1 MVVLAVGSPVGFS
14 TIQAAI
20 DAAQNGDTIQISPG
34 TYNESLVVSKRLNLV
49 GAGAN
54 TLLRPGAG
62 NNAVRLT
69 QGSSGTSISG
79 LNVRG
84 GRAGILTTAPLD
96 GITIEN
102 NFFSNLERYAVQ
114 ISNGTKNAIVRGN
127 TIRNVNVG
135 VQLLSDS
142 ADVTDNILVA
152 NNRIFNVTGIALYLT
167 AKTNDTSGSGA
178 FGTVTF
184 SGNTL
189 IQQLQTLGQDLSLI
203 TLQFDPLAIHGKVS
217 IANNAIRFLGGT
229 ANDNTKRAYGLRVSG
244 NVSELE
250 VTDNVFNGLNQ
261 TQTILGGIW
270 LDTQDEAYGDIPET
284 AKFSI
289 TNNRFAE
296 LSTSIFY
303 DGTLIP
309 DQQLTL
315 TGNTERNIRRSQAS
329 FNDIYYGTEGA
340 DVIDGQAGNDILL
353 GAAGNDRLLGQ
364 DGKDVLLGGNGADA
378 LFGDAGRDN
387 LDGGA
392 GRDLLWGGAGRDK
405 FRFSEVDAA
414 DVINDFNVLDDV
426 INLQLLTLNGTYKSA
441 DPYADY
447 IRLEQRGSQVVVQ
460 FDTNGDIAAGF
471 TTIAFLRNTSTS
483 EVTAKNF
490 IF

>member
-1 MVVLAVGSPVGFS
+1 
-14 TIQAAI
+14 
-20 DAAQNGDTIQISPG
+20 
-34 TYNESLVVSKRLNLV
+34 
-49 GAGAN
+49 
-54 TLLRPGAG
+54 
-62 NNAVRLT
+62 
-69 QGSSGTSISG
+69 
-79 LNVRG
+79 
-84 GRAGILTTAPLD
+84 
-96 GITIEN
+96 
-102 NFFSNLERYAVQ
+102 
-114 ISNGTKNAIVRGN
+114 
-127 TIRNVNVG
+127 
-135 VQLLSDS
+135 
-142 ADVTDNILVA
+142 
-152 NNRIFNVTGIALYLT
+152 
-167 AKTNDTSGSGA
+167 
-178 FGTVTF
+178 
-184 SGNTL
+184 
-189 IQQLQTLGQDLSLI
+189 
-203 TLQFDPLAIHGKVS
+203 
-217 IANNAIRFLGGT
+217 
-229 ANDNTKRAYGLRVSG
+229 
-244 NVSELE
+244 

-261 TQTILGGIW
+261 TQTTLGGIW
-270 LDTQDEAYGDIPET
+270 LDTQDEVYGDTPET

-329 FNDIYYGTEGA
+329 FNDIYYGTARA
-340 DVIDGQAGNDILL
+340 DVINGQAGNDILL

-426 INLQLLTLNGTYKSA
+426 INLQLLTLNGTYESA

-471 TTIAFLRNTSTS
+471 TTIAFLRNTNTS